1 MGTTRYTDGN
11 VTITLDDG
19 LEKWCRS
26 ILDEAQREMVTQ
38 AETEAQAVADAAK
51 GQWYEQVQKRSGKS
65 GDITVV
71 TTFDAA
77 RDVVRVTVGSTDTR
91 LNKGKPV
98 AVLVHRPSSLSQIAT
113 EITRREYSDA
123 RAAGRSKDVVH
134 ARRGDKARGIVA
146 GKFYRF
152 SHNPKAAD
160 GKNLMVE
167 LIRKPFTLRLKKAIP
182 NMARVIAD
190 RVNRG
195 GP

>member
-19 LEKWCRS
+19 LERWCRA
-26 ILDEAQREMVTQ
+26 ILDEAQREMVGQ
-38 AETEAQAVADAAK
+38 AEALAQEVASAAQ
-51 GQWYEQVQKRSGKS
+51 GQWYDQVQKRTGKS

-77 RDVVRVTVGSTDTR
+77 RDTVRVTVGSTDTR
-91 LNKGKPV
+91 LTKGKPV
-98 AVLVHRPSSLSQIAT
+98 AVLVHRPTALSEVMT
-113 EITRREYSDA
+113 EITRREYNEA
-123 RAAGRSKDVVH
+123 RAAGRAKEVVH

-152 SHNPKAAD
+152 THNPKASD

-182 NMARVIAD
+182 NMSRVIAD